1 MIQLQNIS
9 LQRGIKPLLE
19 QANMTLHNGERA
31 ALIGVNGCGKSSLF
45 KLILGQLQADK
56 GELTIPP
63 QLRIA
68 HMQQE
73 IDHSERP
80 AREFILDGYTE
91 LRQLEHAI
99 QTAEKSEQYDQLAQ
113 LHAQM
118 DAINGYNQAHIAET
132 IMLGLG
138 FNEQDY
144 LRPVSSFSGGWRIR
158 LNLARTLLKPSD
170 ILLLDEPTNHL
181 DLETI
186 RWLEQ
191 WINQYQGSVL
201 LISHDRDFIDACV
214 KRIFHIHDLN
224 IDSYTG
230 SYSDFERQRAE
241 KLALQQ
247 SLHQKQQQKKAE
259 LQRFIDRFR
268 AKASKAKQAQ
278 SRIKALERMQLV
290 SAVREASEYRFQ
302 IPEADK
308 TANPLVHWHAVD
320 LGYGEKVIINKAMLA
335 INPGMRLAL
344 LGVNGAGKSTVIK
357 TLAGQIPALNGE
369 VTCSEHLRIGYF
381 AQHQLEALDS
391 EASPILHIQRLSPEA
406 REQDIRNFLG
416 GFRIHGDMATGT
428 IAHFSG
434 GEKARLALAIVAWQK
449 PNLLL
454 LDEPTNHLDLEMR
467 EALADALQAYQGAV
481 ILVSH
486 DGYLLR
492 HCVDDFMLVA
502 NGQLQ
507 PFQGDLEDYYQLL
520 KNQKPAEA
528 KPSLASNDGK
538 SDNRKQLRQEA
549 AQQRA
554 KTADIRKAINKL
566 ERQIEKLEQKKSKI
580 ESELADNSIYA
591 EENKQRLNE
600 LLQQQAAT
608 SSELEQCEEA
618 WLEQQSLLEE
628 FD

>member
-19 QANMTLHNGERA
+19 QANMTLHSGERA

-45 KLILGQLQADK
+45 KLILGQLQADA

-63 QLRIA
+63 QLRVA

-73 IDHSERP
+73 IDHSDRP
-80 AREFILDGYTE
+80 AREFILDGHSE
-91 LRQLEHAI
+91 LRQLEQAI
-99 QTAEKSEQYDQLAQ
+99 QAAENSEQYEQLAQ

-138 FNEQDY
+138 FNAQDY

-191 WINQYQGSVL
+191 WINQYEGSVL

-224 IDSYTG
+224 IVSYTG

-308 TANPLVHWHAVD
+308 TANPLVHWYAVD
-320 LGYGEKVIINKAMLA
+320 LGYGEKVIIHKAMLA
-335 INPGMRLAL
+335 INPGIRLAL

-486 DGYLLR
+486 DSYLLR

-507 PFQGDLEDYYQLL
+507 TFQGDLDDYYQLL
-520 KNQKPAEA
+520 KNHKPET
-528 KPSLASNDGK
+528 KPSLSSSDNK

-566 ERQIEKLEQKKSKI
+566 ERQIEKLEQKKSAI
-580 ESELADNSIYA
+580 ESELAESDIYA

-600 LLQQQAAT
+600 LLQQQAIV
-608 SSELEQCEEA
+608 SSELEHYEEA
-618 WLEQQSLLEE
+618 WLEQQDLLEE
-628 FD
+628 AE

>member
-1 MIQLQNIS
+1 MIQLQNLS

-19 QANMTLHNGERA
+19 QANMTLHSGERA
-31 ALIGVNGCGKSSLF
+31 AVIGVNGCGKSSLF
-45 KLILGQLQADK
+45 KLILGELQADQ
-56 GELTIPP
+56 GELTLPP

-73 IDHSERP
+73 IAHSERG
-80 AREFILDGYTE
+80 ARDFILDGYQE
-91 LRQLEHAI
+91 LRELEHAI
-99 QTAEKSEQYDQLAQ
+99 ETAEHNEQFEQLAQ
-113 LHAQM
+113 LHARM
-118 DAINGYNQAHIAET
+118 DAIAGYNQAHIAET

-138 FNEQDY
+138 FSEQDY
-144 LRPVSSFSGGWRIR
+144 LRPVSDFSGGWRIR
-158 LNLARTLLKPSD
+158 LNLARTLLQPSD

-186 RWLEQ
+186 QWLQQ

-214 KRIFHIHDLN
+214 KRIFHIHDLK
-224 IDSYTG
+224 ITTYTG

-247 SLHQKQQQKKAE
+247 SLHEKQQQKRAE

-268 AKASKAKQAQ
+268 AKATKAKQAQ

-302 IPEADK
+302 IPDAEK
-308 TANPLVHWHAVD
+308 TANPLIHWYGVD
-320 LGYGEKVIINKAMLA
+320 LGYGEKTIIRNAMLS
-335 INPGMRLAL
+335 INPGLRMAL

-357 TLAGQIPALNGE
+357 TLAGQISALKGE

-391 EASPILHIQRLSPEA
+391 DASPILHIQRLSPEA
-406 REQDIRNFLG
+406 REQEIRNFLG
-416 GFRIHGDMATGT
+416 GFRIQGDMATAT
-428 IAHFSG
+428 IANFSG

-467 EALADALQAYQGAV
+467 EALAEALQAYQGAV

-486 DGYLLR
+486 DSYLLR

-507 PFQGDLEDYYQLL
+507 EFSGDLDDYYQLL
-520 KNQKPAEA
+520 KNSKTSETT
-528 KPSLASNDGK
+528 SLSSNEIK

-554 KTADIRKAINKL
+554 KTADIRKTIK
-566 ERQIEKLEQKKSKI
+566 KLEQQLSKLEQEKVRI
-580 ESELADNSIYA
+580 EEALSDSSLYEA
-591 EENKQRLNE
+591 ENKEQLMV
-600 LLQQQAAT
+600 LLQRQTNNNSQ
-608 SSELEQCEEA
+608 LEHCEEA

-628 FD
+628 LD